1 MHTSVEPLVRA
12 GFSVH
17 PSHVGI
23 LADFGEAEGP
33 IYLDINANGAAQYL
47 GPTPDTSENLRPGG
61 LADASIELVSKNKIE
76 IYFWG
81 FFLFINLSCVMLK
94 LKKNNDAPK
103 LLVFYV

>member
-1 MHTSVEPLVRA
+1 MPYLDSQNATSVGVIGTCWGSYLVMHTSVEPLVRA

-23 LADFGEAEGP
+23 MADFGEAEGP

-47 GPTPDTSENLRPGG
+47 GPTPDSSENLRPGG

-76 IYFWG
+76 IYF
-81 FFLFINLSCVMLK
+81 
-94 LKKNNDAPK
+94 
-103 LLVFYV
+103 